1 MTNEE
6 YLKSAIHELS
16 KPLAYKWKLQSY
28 TKAKDKAMCVAFIDA
43 RDVTKRLNEICVY
56 GWHRD
61 HFILGIDVY
70 CKVGLTMP
78 DGSIIWRADAGESEN
93 DTERGKTAASDSFKR
108 AAKEFGIG
116 LFLYDLDIVRLP
128 VKKDGDYHNIV
139 DEQGNKVWDL
149 TKYINEEYGKKKTTT
164 PQNTPKQQTKPLT
177 PESKDWSAV
186 IAKLKGSPATKD
198 KPEVLPI
205 TIETVKKF
213 YSLSPENEAK
223 LIEQSSKPKA

>member
-6 YLKSAIHELS
+6 YLKSVIHELS
-16 KPLAYKWKLQSY
+16 RPLTYKWKLQSY

-128 VKKDGDYHNIV
+128 VKKEGDYHNIV

-164 PQNTPKQQTKPLT
+164 PQNTPKPKETPKTKLIALNPTHKNWSAVVDKLRNKDVTMEAIKQFYSLT
-177 PESKDWSAV
+177 PED
-186 IAKLKGSPATKD
+186 
-198 KPEVLPI
+198 
-205 TIETVKKF
+205 
-213 YSLSPENEAK
+213 EAK
-223 LIEQSSKPKA
+223 LIEESSKPKA